1 MNQRTI
7 SLLSGL
13 LLLILASC
21 SSNTGNYERAAMEP
35 AADSTSMSKSEEP
48 ANELDLNT
56 KTPEGRK
63 FIRTAD
69 VKFKVKNVMSASEQI
84 EDMAAKYG
92 GFITFSDLENRE
104 ENRESTSISRD
115 SIVVTRLVVVENSMV
130 LRVPN
135 EKLDSLV
142 RQFNKLITYLDFR
155 IIKMDDVTLQF
166 VANKMKSQRLNAYT
180 KRQAA
185 HVDNQGKK
193 LGESALAED
202 KILDRQLQADEVSVQ
217 TMSLEDQVNYC
228 TINLAIYQEAIVIKS
243 VKPNFEYVAASKP
256 NIFSRIGDAVIQ
268 GWWILEEII
277 VFFVKIWGVL
287 LVVGGIIMLLLYMT
301 RKYKK

>member
-1 MNQRTI
+1 MNHRT
-7 SLLSGL
+7 LSIL
-13 LLLILASC
+13 VVFALLILASC
-21 SSNTGNYERAAMEP
+21 STNQRSYEPAMEV
-35 AADSTSMSKSEEP
+35 AVDSTVATP
-48 ANELDLNT
+48 AELAQEVNLNT

-69 VKFKVKNVMSASEQI
+69 VKFKVKNVMSATEQI
-84 EDMAAKYG
+84 EDMAAGYG
-92 GFITFSDLENRE
+92 GFITYSDLENSV
-104 ENRESTSISRD
+104 ENRESTKISRD
-115 SIVVTRLVVVENSMV
+115 SILVTQLVVVENSMV

-142 RQFNKLITYLDFR
+142 RQFNKLITYLDYR

-166 VANKMKSQRLNAYT
+166 VANRMKSQRLNTYT
-180 KRQAA
+180 KRQAG
-185 HVDNQGKK
+185 HVDNRGKK
-193 LGESALAED
+193 LGESTLAKD

-228 TINLAIYQEAIVIKS
+228 TINLSIYQEAIVIKS
-243 VKPNFEYVAASKP
+243 VRPNFEYVAASKP

>member
-1 MNQRTI
+1 MNHRT
-7 SLLSGL
+7 LSIL
-13 LLLILASC
+13 VVFALLILASC
-21 SSNTGNYERAAMEP
+21 SSNQRSYERAMEV
-35 AADSTSMSKSEEP
+35 AVDSTVAAP
-48 ANELDLNT
+48 AELAQEVNLNT

-69 VKFKVKNVMSASEQI
+69 VKFKVKNVMSATEQI
-84 EDMAAKYG
+84 EDMAAGYG
-92 GFITFSDLENRE
+92 GFITYSDLENSV
-104 ENRESTSISRD
+104 ENRESTKISRD
-115 SIVVTRLVVVENSMV
+115 SILVTQLVVVENSMV

-142 RQFNKLITYLDFR
+142 RQFNKLITYLDYR

-166 VANKMKSQRLNAYT
+166 VANRMKSQRLNTYT
-180 KRQAA
+180 KRQAG
-185 HVDNQGKK
+185 HVDNRGKK
-193 LGESALAED
+193 LGESTLAED
-202 KILDRQLQADEVSVQ
+202 KILDRQMQADEVRLQ

-256 NIFSRIGDAVIQ
+256 NIFSRIGDALIQ

-287 LVVGGIIMLLLYMT
+287 LVVVGIVMLGLYLNK
-301 RKYKK
+301 RLKK

>member
-1 MNQRTI
+1 MNHSSFSFLI
-7 SLLSGL
+7 GLSL
-13 LLLILASC
+13 ITLASC
-21 SSNTGNYERAAMEP
+21 SGNHTPSYESSVETDTVVSP
-35 AADSTSMSKSEEP
+35 AEETT
-48 ANELDLNT
+48 ANELNLNT

-69 VKFKVKNVMSASEQI
+69 VKFKVKNVMSATEQI
-84 EDMAAKYG
+84 EDMAAGYG
-92 GFITFSDLENRE
+92 GFITYSDLENSV
-104 ENRESTSISRD
+104 ENRESTKISRD
-115 SIVVTRLVVVENSMV
+115 SILVTQLVVVENSMV

-142 RQFNKLITYLDFR
+142 RQFNKLITYLDYR

-166 VANKMKSQRLNAYT
+166 VANRMKSQRLNTYT
-180 KRQAA
+180 KRQAG
-185 HVDNQGKK
+185 HVDNRGKK
-193 LGESALAED
+193 LGESTLAED
-202 KILDRQLQADEVSVQ
+202 KILDRQMQADEVSVQ

-228 TINLAIYQEAIVIKS
+228 TINLAIYQEAIVVKS

-256 NIFSRIGDAVIQ
+256 NIFSRIGDALIQ

-287 LVVGGIIMLLLYMT
+287 LVVVGIVMLGLYLNK
-301 RKYKK
+301 RLKNR

>member
-1 MNQRTI
+1 MNHRT
-7 SLLSGL
+7 LSIL
-13 LLLILASC
+13 VVFALLILASC
-21 SSNTGNYERAAMEP
+21 SSNQRSYERAMEVAVDSSVAAP
-35 AADSTSMSKSEEP
+35 A
-48 ANELDLNT
+48 ELAQEVDLNI

-69 VKFKVKNVMSASEQI
+69 LKFKVKNVMSATEQI
-84 EDMAAKYG
+84 EDMAAGYG
-92 GFITFSDLENRE
+92 GFITYSDLENSV
-104 ENRESTSISRD
+104 ENRESTKISRD
-115 SIVVTRLVVVENSMV
+115 SILVTQLVVVENSMV

-142 RQFNKLITYLDFR
+142 RQFNKLITYLDYR

-166 VANKMKSQRLNAYT
+166 VANRMKSQRLNTYT
-180 KRQAA
+180 KRQAG
-185 HVDNQGKK
+185 HVDNRGKK
-193 LGESALAED
+193 LGESTLAED
-202 KILDRQLQADEVSVQ
+202 KILDRQMQADEVSVQ

-228 TINLAIYQEAIVIKS
+228 TINLAIYQEAIVVKS

-256 NIFSRIGDAVIQ
+256 NIFSRIGDALIQ

-287 LVVGGIIMLLLYMT
+287 LVVGAIVFSAIYLK

>member
-1 MNQRTI
+1 MNHSSFSFLI
-7 SLLSGL
+7 GLSL
-13 LLLILASC
+13 ITLASC
-21 SSNTGNYERAAMEP
+21 SGNHTPSYESSVETDTVVSP
-35 AADSTSMSKSEEP
+35 AEETT
-48 ANELDLNT
+48 ANELNLNT

-69 VKFKVKNVMSASEQI
+69 VKFKVKNVMSATEQI
-84 EDMAAKYG
+84 EDMAAGYG
-92 GFITFSDLENRE
+92 GFITYSDLENSV
-104 ENRESTSISRD
+104 ENRESTKISRD
-115 SIVVTRLVVVENSMV
+115 SILITQLVVVENSMV

-142 RQFNKLITYLDFR
+142 RQFNKLITYLDYR

-166 VANKMKSQRLNAYT
+166 VANRMKSQRLNTYT
-180 KRQAA
+180 KRQAG
-185 HVDNQGKK
+185 HVDNRGKK
-193 LGESALAED
+193 LGESTLAED
-202 KILDRQLQADEVSVQ
+202 KILDRQMQADEVSVQ

-228 TINLAIYQEAIVIKS
+228 TINLAIYQEAIVVKS

-256 NIFSRIGDAVIQ
+256 NIFSRIGDALIQ

-287 LVVGGIIMLLLYMT
+287 LVVVGIVMLGLYLNK
-301 RKYKK
+301 RLKK

>member
-1 MNQRTI
+1 
-7 SLLSGL
+7 
-13 LLLILASC
+13 
-21 SSNTGNYERAAMEP
+21 MEI
-35 AADSTSMSKSEEP
+35 AADSTVAAP
-48 ANELDLNT
+48 AELAQEVNLNT

-69 VKFKVKNVMSASEQI
+69 VKFKVKNVMSATEQI
-84 EDMAAKYG
+84 EDMAAGYG
-92 GFITFSDLENRE
+92 GFITYSDLENSV
-104 ENRESTSISRD
+104 ENRESTKISRD
-115 SIVVTRLVVVENSMV
+115 SILITQLVVVENSMV

-142 RQFNKLITYLDFR
+142 RQFNKLITYLDYR

-166 VANKMKSQRLNAYT
+166 VSNRMKSQRLNTYT
-180 KRQAA
+180 KRQAG
-185 HVDNQGKK
+185 HVDNRGKK
-193 LGESALAED
+193 LGESTLAED
-202 KILDRQLQADEVSVQ
+202 KILDRQMQADEVSVQ

-256 NIFSRIGDAVIQ
+256 NIFSRIGDALIQ

-287 LVVGGIIMLLLYMT
+287 LVVGAIVFSAIYLK

>member
-13 LLLILASC
+13 LLIILASC
-21 SSNTGNYERAAMEP
+21 SSNTRSYEPSMEAAT
-35 AADSTSMSKSEEP
+35 DTTSAQAESAP
-48 ANELDLNT
+48 VNEINLNT

-92 GFITFSDLENRE
+92 GFITFSNLENSQ
-104 ENRESTSISRD
+104 ENSVYTKISRD
-115 SIVVTRLVVVENSMV
+115 SILVTRLVVVQNSMV

-180 KRQAA
+180 KRQAG
-185 HVDNQGKK
+185 HVDNRGKK
-193 LGESALAED
+193 LGESTLAED
-202 KILDRQLQADEVSVQ
+202 KILDRQLQADEVNIQ
-217 TMSLEDQVNYC
+217 TMSLEDQVSYC
-228 TINLAIYQEAIVIKS
+228 TINLSIYQEPIVIKS
-243 VKPNFEYVAASKP
+243 VNPNFEYVASSKP
-256 NIFSRIGDAVIQ
+256 NIFSRIGDAIIQ

-277 VFFVKIWGVL
+277 VSLVKIWGVL
-287 LVVGGIIMLLLYMT
+287 LVVGGIIMLLLYLTM
-301 RKYKK
+301 KYKK

>member
-1 MNQRTI
+1 MANMDI
-7 SLLSGL
+7 SDSV
-13 LLLILASC
+13 APPA
-21 SSNTGNYERAAMEP
+21 EAA
-35 AADSTSMSKSEEP
+35 P

-92 GFITFSDLENRE
+92 GFITYSNLENSQ
-104 ENRESTSISRD
+104 ENSEYTKISRD
-115 SIVVTRLVVVENSMV
+115 SILVTRLVVVQNSMV

-166 VANKMKSQRLNAYT
+166 VANKMKSQLLSPVVHMARLA
-180 KRQAA
+180 
-185 HVDNQGKK
+185 
-193 LGESALAED
+193 LG
-202 KILDRQLQADEVSVQ
+202 V
-217 TMSLEDQVNYC
+217 
-228 TINLAIYQEAIVIKS
+228 
-243 VKPNFEYVAASKP
+243 
-256 NIFSRIGDAVIQ
+256 
-268 GWWILEEII
+268 
-277 VFFVKIWGVL
+277 GV
-287 LVVGGIIMLLLYMT
+287 
-301 RKYKK
+301 

>member
-1 MNQRTI
+1 MNHRTLSI
-7 SLLSGL
+7 LLGFAL
-13 LLLILASC
+13 FVLASC
-21 SSNTGNYERAAMEP
+21 SSNQKSYEPAMEI
-35 AADSTSMSKSEEP
+35 AADTTAAAP
-48 ANELDLNT
+48 AELAQEVNLNT

-69 VKFKVKNVMSASEQI
+69 VKFKVKNVMSAMEQI
-84 EDMAAKYG
+84 EDMAAGYG
-92 GFITFSDLENRE
+92 GFITYSDLENSV
-104 ENRESTSISRD
+104 ENRESTKISRD
-115 SIVVTRLVVVENSMV
+115 SILVTQLVVVENTMV

-142 RQFNKLITYLDFR
+142 RQFNKLITYLDYR

-166 VANKMKSQRLNAYT
+166 VANRMKSQRLNAYT
-180 KRQAA
+180 KRQAG
-185 HVDNQGKK
+185 HVDNRGKK
-193 LGESALAED
+193 LGESTLAED
-202 KILDRQLQADEVSVQ
+202 KILDRQIQADEVSVQ

-256 NIFSRIGDAVIQ
+256 NIFSRIGDALIQ

-287 LVVGGIIMLLLYMT
+287 LVVVGIVMLGLYLNK
-301 RKYKK
+301 RLKK

>member
-1 MNQRTI
+1 MNHRT
-7 SLLSGL
+7 LSIL
-13 LLLILASC
+13 VVFALLILASC
-21 SSNTGNYERAAMEP
+21 STNQRSYEPAIEI
-35 AADSTSMSKSEEP
+35 AADSTVAAP
-48 ANELDLNT
+48 AELAQEVNLNT

-69 VKFKVKNVMSASEQI
+69 VKFKVKNVMSATEQI
-84 EDMAAKYG
+84 EDMAAGYG
-92 GFITFSDLENRE
+92 GFITYSNLENRV
-104 ENRESTSISRD
+104 ENRESTKISRD
-115 SIVVTRLVVVENSMV
+115 SILVTQLVVVENSMV

-142 RQFNKLITYLDFR
+142 RQFNKLITYLDYR

-166 VANKMKSQRLNAYT
+166 VANRMKSQRLNTYT
-180 KRQAA
+180 KRQAG
-185 HVDNQGKK
+185 HVDNRGKK
-193 LGESALAED
+193 LGESTLAED
-202 KILDRQLQADEVSVQ
+202 KILDRQMQADEVSVQ

-228 TINLAIYQEAIVIKS
+228 TINLAIYQEAIVVKS

-256 NIFSRIGDAVIQ
+256 NIFSRIGDALIQ

-287 LVVGGIIMLLLYMT
+287 LVVVGIVILGLYLNK
-301 RKYKK
+301 RLKNR

>member
-1 MNQRTI
+1 MNHRTYSI
-7 SLLSGL
+7 LFGL
-13 LLLILASC
+13 LLMILASC
-21 SSNTGNYERAAMEP
+21 SSNTPAYEPAMEA

-48 ANELDLNT
+48 ANELNLNT

-92 GFITFSDLENRE
+92 GFITYSNLENRVE
-104 ENRESTSISRD
+104 AREITNISRD
-115 SIVVTRLVVVENSMV
+115 SVLVTRLVIVENSIV

-142 RQFNKLITYLDFR
+142 RQFNKLITYLDYR

-166 VANKMKSQRLNAYT
+166 VANRMKSQRLNTYT
-180 KRQAA
+180 KRQAG
-185 HVDNQGKK
+185 HVDNRGKK
-193 LGESALAED
+193 LGESSLAED
-202 KILDRQLQADEVSVQ
+202 KILDRQMQADEVSVQ
-217 TMSLEDQVNYC
+217 TMSLEDQVSYC

-243 VKPNFEYVAASKP
+243 VNPNFEYVAASKP
-256 NIFSRIGDAVIQ
+256 NIFSRIGDALIQ

-277 VFFVKIWGVL
+277 VFIVKIWGVL
-287 LVVGGIIMLLLYMT
+287 LVVGGTIMLLLYLNK
-301 RKYKK
+301 RLKK

>member
-1 MNQRTI
+1 MNHRT
-7 SLLSGL
+7 LSIL
-13 LLLILASC
+13 VVFALLILASC
-21 SSNTGNYERAAMEP
+21 STNQRSYEPAMEV
-35 AADSTSMSKSEEP
+35 AVDSTVATP
-48 ANELDLNT
+48 AELAQEVNLNT

-69 VKFKVKNVMSASEQI
+69 VKFKVKNVMSATEQI
-84 EDMAAKYG
+84 EDMAAGYG
-92 GFITFSDLENRE
+92 GFITYSDLENSVE
-104 ENRESTSISRD
+104 SRESTKISRD
-115 SIVVTRLVVVENSMV
+115 SILVTQLVVVENSMV

-142 RQFNKLITYLDFR
+142 RQFNKLITYLDYR

-166 VANKMKSQRLNAYT
+166 VANRMKSQRLNTYT
-180 KRQAA
+180 KRQAG
-185 HVDNQGKK
+185 HVDNRGKK
-193 LGESALAED
+193 LGESTLAED
-202 KILDRQLQADEVSVQ
+202 KILDRQMQADEVSVQ

-228 TINLAIYQEAIVIKS
+228 TINLAIYQEAIVVKS

-256 NIFSRIGDAVIQ
+256 NIFSRIGDALIQ

-287 LVVGGIIMLLLYMT
+287 LVVVGIVMLGLYLNKLL
-301 RKYKK
+301 KK